1 MHHIAFLSILDTI
14 FSLASGALLQSPGL
28 CPHTPPGSAPGPF
41 KPAAF
46 PIPPDVARELY
57 YKQMFDSKMNTAK
70 KLWDNLNVVC
80 SFKTKKSGNNVNKL
94 VMDDQTLV
102 DSYEISNGFNK
113 YFSNIGQTLA
123 KKFNKDSNMNF
134 SYYLN
139 NPKKDSMFCE
149 PLEAEE
155 LCKLIINLNVKK
167 VSRA

>member
-1 MHHIAFLSILDTI
+1 MWVT
-14 FSLASGALLQSPGL
+14 PGL
-28 CPHTPPGSAPGPF
+28 RLSSVHKNKLYKRWILSQKEEDESKF
-41 KPAAF
+41 RKYKKVFVKVAAR
-46 PIPPDVARELY
+46 AQELY
-57 YKQMFDSKMNTAK
+57 YKQMFDSKMNTVK

-80 SFKTKKSGNNVNKL
+80 SFKTKKSRNNVDKL

-139 NPKKDSMFCE
+139 NPKKTACFV
-149 PLEAEE
+149 
-155 LCKLIINLNVKK
+155 NH
-167 VSRA
+167 